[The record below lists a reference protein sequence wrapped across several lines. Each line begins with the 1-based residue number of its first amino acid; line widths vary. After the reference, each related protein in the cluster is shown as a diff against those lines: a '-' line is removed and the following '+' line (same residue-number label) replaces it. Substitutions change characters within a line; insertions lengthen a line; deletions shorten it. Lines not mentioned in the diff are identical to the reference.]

1 MQAKEGR
8 APGAWDTA
16 DAKKVVELAK
26 GINDQAQSK
35 AELDEKVLEQLSFTA
50 SGLLNPMAA
59 MFGGIVG
66 QEIMKAVSGKFH
78 PLFQW
83 FYYDSAESLPEQ
95 PLPQSEVAPK
105 VG

>member
-8 APGAWDTA
+8 APGAWDAA
-16 DAKKVVELAK
+16 DAKSIVELAK
-26 GINDQAQSK
+26 GINDQARSK
-35 AELDEKVLEQLSFTA
+35 AEVDEKVLEQLSFTA

-105 VG
+105 V